1 MKLPIR
7 NLLASFLPVGLL
19 FLSSFATA
27 APVDSSIVRLE
38 REFSELKRV
47 ESEIVGPLRMRA
59 RGWVV
64 TDSLA
69 SALGKDAAIQ
79 FFHGQLG
86 ASEPALRYY
95 AVIGIVMAG
104 GNETDAINSIVD
116 AQVLCQTGCLMR
128 NQSLKATVVQA
139 LRDRASN

>member
-7 NLLASFLPVGLL
+7 IFLASFLPVSVL
-19 FLSSFATA
+19 FSSVALA
-27 APVDSSIVRLE
+27 APVDSSIMRLE
-38 REFSELKRV
+38 QEFSLLNRV
-47 ESEIVGPLRMRA
+47 ESELVGPLSIRS

-64 TDSLA
+64 TDSLR
-69 SALGKDAAIQ
+69 SALGSEAAIQ
-79 FFHGQLG
+79 FFHGQLK

-104 GNETDAINSIVD
+104 GSESDALASMED

-139 LRDRASN
+139 LRDHANN